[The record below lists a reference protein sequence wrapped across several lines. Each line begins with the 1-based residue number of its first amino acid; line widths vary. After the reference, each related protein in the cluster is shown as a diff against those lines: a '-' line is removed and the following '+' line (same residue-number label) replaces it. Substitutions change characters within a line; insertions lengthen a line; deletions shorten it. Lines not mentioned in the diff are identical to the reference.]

1 MPSQCTQIKSRLLIG
16 QQAPARSDLS
26 LHFQSHVPT
35 LSACRDTRAS
45 FQFLK
50 YANLIFVNQEFR
62 MCYSSYL
69 NIHNLSERPS
79 KVPCSFYR
87 LSLLFL
93 LYSDLIYVIQTCVYT
108 FLLSVSLTWLHALW
122 RQRRAETM
130 YVLFNILQL
139 INERNSPCPL
149 RAYN

>member
-1 MPSQCTQIKSRLLIG
+1 MHSNKIQTTYLG
-16 QQAPARSDLS
+16 QQAPAQSDLS

-50 YANLIFVNQEFR
+50 YANLIFVNQEFCMR
-62 MCYSSYL
+62 YSSYL

-87 LSLLFL
+87 LSLLLL

-108 FLLSVSLTWLHALW
+108 FFLSPLLDCMLYED
-122 RQRRAETM
+122 RDGQRPCM
-130 YVLFNILQL
+130 SYSIVFN
-139 INERNSPCPL
+139 
-149 RAYN
+149 